1 MASSLLHRLRRQC
14 SRRRRSAS
22 PRPQVATRQVGSS
35 DRPQNDVPVISLPKP
50 AAPPG
55 SWLPLCAAA
64 RPRPS
69 PVPSLRLGRGTAGAT
84 CRSRAAELVQLSG
97 RCKRALTRSIGKLWR
112 RRRIWGAVM
121 AVSVAVTAAVLGL
134 RIVVPCAQWI
144 SSPLVSSA
152 GGKPGWGAPN
162 PEPPSAHL
170 DLAPRPA
177 AVWIGH
183 LGRLSRG
190 ASAPEVVRDCLPPS
204 RGRQHGASARQ
215 PVPHVPPPA
224 AQAVA
229 EVAVRKRSRAEGRP
243 GSY

>member
-1 MASSLLHRLRRQC
+1 MRCFAFVIFHHSKSTECLDFHLQGQSVPYAAPPRLLLRRAGPRYSGCCPPPPSPSPRVASSLLHRLRRQC

-69 PVPSLRLGRGTAGAT
+69 PVPSLSLGRGTAGAT

-134 RIVVPCAQWI
+134 RIVGPCAQWI
-144 SSPLVSSA
+144 SSPLLVY
-152 GGKPGWGAPN
+152 
-162 PEPPSAHL
+162 
-170 DLAPRPA
+170 
-177 AVWIGH
+177 
-183 LGRLSRG
+183 
-190 ASAPEVVRDCLPPS
+190 VVL
-204 RGRQHGASARQ
+204 
-215 PVPHVPPPA
+215 
-224 AQAVA
+224 
-229 EVAVRKRSRAEGRP
+229 
-243 GSY
+243 